1 MENKKKE
8 KEIPLRTNLPETI
21 ISDTLRSWHSQN
33 YSDLVNKP
41 QKKKHFSFKPSNLLH
56 KKNHKHPAIE
66 EKIDFSKLYS
76 NTLSIIPE
84 KNISTDKDKK
94 TLKYLIEEDYGNY
107 VKLIRK
113 IYPNFK
119 FNHYSK
125 YFEQIKHIKCQ
136 TENDDG
142 YRRFLFS
149 IIDKDFLLDKDKYVI
164 NKELLEENKVELEKK
179 IKELMNKVG
188 EIELRVNHILEND
201 SKIENYIDDNMYIKD
216 TINDFL
222 TKVLGKKKQK
232 ELFKEKILKLSSQLI
247 LIQQKKQN
255 MILVLTDLKKIKQLV
270 FQFNQIKSSKSNF
283 NCKEEN
289 EIISKIK
296 SDLNALKQKYKST
309 KVLTIIEREIRNMNE
324 QSEEKYIDEY
334 VKQSKLIFEECLSSH
349 SQNENEQTNQK
360 IPTEEKEKYN
370 LIINNSNFT
379 IDNKEILL
387 SNLME
392 GRKSKLINLLDIFCI
407 IITENFDITLII
419 DKLKIIFKEIIGNQY
434 NIKKDSLQLLS
445 DCLFSILYNH
455 NYIIE
460 LLQNNFAISPKMF
473 NELTK
478 YLITEIKSKIT
489 FAVTKI
495 VEKEINKKLELEKLL
510 FIKEEILSQTKNLF
524 SVIQLNQN
532 DFFSQYENDFLFQFF
547 ETSSSNIQIE
557 VENEDWIQKTGF
569 SSIYQK
575 KILIVL
581 QDFHN
586 QQESNFI
593 LKEED
598 KQAQEQNLD
607 VITISN
613 NNFKQ
618 IKASL
623 TLINFIYETYKIL
636 FFIKNARHNQTIIL
650 QLCKVI
656 ELFISKCK
664 NEIVDGNGKIRK
676 DQRPITEKE
685 FLLLNSVSSCIEK
698 IIFNFNISFLCEND
712 EIITNQLNKTLK
724 KLNEVHKSCSTTI
737 VQLIQNL
744 CEDTLKDFNELDF
757 ANYRIFTEKD
767 YNTYV
772 KKFSKLKKI
781 YDNMINTFD
790 NTDISDIYTQILTN
804 FINDFYNV
812 VAKKGRIEPDNMLR
826 QFRNELIYMKKVIKL
841 FDLVDTEKIR
851 EKIETISKMVNPNK
865 ISKKKKEK
873 NKEKEIQEEQK
884 EGEK

>member
-21 ISDTLRSWHSQN
+21 ISPTLRSWHSQN

-56 KKNHKHPAIE
+56 KKKHKHPPIE

-84 KNISTDKDKK
+84 KNISTDNDKK
-94 TLKYLIEEDYGNY
+94 TLKFLIEEDYGNY
-107 VKLIRK
+107 VKLIKK

-136 TENDDG
+136 TENNDG
-142 YRRFLFS
+142 YRRFLLS
-149 IIDKDFLLDKDKYVI
+149 NIEKEFLVDKDKYVI
-164 NKELLEENKVELEKK
+164 NKEMLEENKVELEKK
-179 IKELMNKVG
+179 IKALMNKVG

-201 SKIENYIDDNMYIKD
+201 SKIENYIEENMYIKD

-232 ELFKEKILKLSSQLI
+232 ECFKDKILKLSSRLI

-255 MILVLTDLKKIKQLV
+255 MINVLTDIKKIKQV
-270 FQFNQIKSSKSNF
+270 IFQFNQIKSSKSNF
-283 NCKEEN
+283 SCKEEN

-296 SDLNALKQKYKST
+296 TDLNALKQKNKNT
-309 KVLTIIEREIRNMNE
+309 KILTIIEREIRNMNE
-324 QSEEKYIDEY
+324 QSEGKYIDEY
-334 VKQSKLIFEECLSSH
+334 VKQSKLIFEGCLSFDN
-349 SQNENEQTNQK
+349 QNEEANQETPSEGK
-360 IPTEEKEKYN
+360 DKYN
-370 LIINNSNFT
+370 LDIKDLNLT
-379 IDNKEILL
+379 IDNKEMLL
-387 SNLME
+387 TNLVQ
-392 GRKSKLINLLDIFCI
+392 GRKTKLNNLLDIFCI
-407 IITENFDITLII
+407 IITESFDITLIT
-419 DKLKIIFKEIIGNQY
+419 DKLKSIFKEIIGNQY
-434 NIKKDSLQLLS
+434 NINKNKLQLLS

-478 YLITEIKSKIT
+478 YLVSEIKSKIT
-489 FAVTKI
+489 FAVTET
-495 VEKEINKKLELEKLL
+495 VEKEINKKLDLEKLL
-510 FIKEEILSQTKNLF
+510 LIKKEIFTQTENLF

-547 ETSSSNIQIE
+547 ETNSSSIQIE

-569 SSIYQK
+569 SLIYQK
-575 KILIVL
+575 KTLIFL
-581 QDFHN
+581 QDYHT
-586 QQESNFI
+586 QQESNF
-593 LKEED
+593 LQKEED
-598 KQAQEQNLD
+598 KQDKEQSID

-618 IKASL
+618 INASL

-636 FFIKNARHNQTIIL
+636 FFIKNPRHNQTIIL
-650 QLCKVI
+650 QFCKVV

-664 NEIVDGNGKIRK
+664 SVIVDGDGKITK
-676 DQRPITEKE
+676 DQRQITEKE

-724 KLNEVHKSCSTTI
+724 KLNEVHKSCSTT
-737 VQLIQNL
+737 VVHLIQSL
-744 CEDTLKDFNELDF
+744 CEETLKDFNEMDF
-757 ANYRIFTEKD
+757 TNYRTFTEKD
-767 YNTYV
+767 YNPYV

-804 FINDFYNV
+804 FINDFYNA

-841 FDLVDTEKIR
+841 FDLVDTEKMR
-851 EKIETISKMVNPNK
+851 EKIEAVSKMVNPNK

-873 NKEKEIQEEQK
+873 NKEKENQEPQK
-884 EGEK
+884 DLSK

>member
-1 MENKKKE
+1 
-8 KEIPLRTNLPETI
+8 
-21 ISDTLRSWHSQN
+21 
-33 YSDLVNKP
+33 
-41 QKKKHFSFKPSNLLH
+41 
-56 KKNHKHPAIE
+56 
-66 EKIDFSKLYS
+66 
-76 NTLSIIPE
+76 
-84 KNISTDKDKK
+84 
-94 TLKYLIEEDYGNY
+94 
-107 VKLIRK
+107 
-113 IYPNFK
+113 
-119 FNHYSK
+119 
-125 YFEQIKHIKCQ
+125 
-136 TENDDG
+136 
-142 YRRFLFS
+142 
-149 IIDKDFLLDKDKYVI
+149 
-164 NKELLEENKVELEKK
+164 
-179 IKELMNKVG
+179 
-188 EIELRVNHILEND
+188 
-201 SKIENYIDDNMYIKD
+201 
-216 TINDFL
+216 
-222 TKVLGKKKQK
+222 
-232 ELFKEKILKLSSQLI
+232 
-247 LIQQKKQN
+247 
-255 MILVLTDLKKIKQLV
+255 
-270 FQFNQIKSSKSNF
+270 
-283 NCKEEN
+283 
-289 EIISKIK
+289 
-296 SDLNALKQKYKST
+296 
-309 KVLTIIEREIRNMNE
+309 
-324 QSEEKYIDEY
+324 
-334 VKQSKLIFEECLSSH
+334 
-349 SQNENEQTNQK
+349 
-360 IPTEEKEKYN
+360 
-370 LIINNSNFT
+370 
-379 IDNKEILL
+379 
-387 SNLME
+387 
-392 GRKSKLINLLDIFCI
+392 
-407 IITENFDITLII
+407 
-419 DKLKIIFKEIIGNQY
+419 
-434 NIKKDSLQLLS
+434 
-445 DCLFSILYNH
+445 
-455 NYIIE
+455 
-460 LLQNNFAISPKMF
+460 MF

-598 KQAQEQNLD
+598 KQDQEQNLY

-623 TLINFIYETYKIL
+623 ILINFIYETYKIL

-676 DQRPITEKE
+676 DQRPITENE

-724 KLNEVHKSCSTTI
+724 KLNEVHKSCTTTI